1 MEPGHTRT
9 PAGGRAKNIKSADF
23 QAICN
28 EPLPCPGFLG
38 ERSDPP
44 EIATAFGLAMTCVV
58 NWLAMPAR

>member
-1 MEPGHTRT
+1 MEPGHNRT
-9 PAGGRAKNIKSADF
+9 PAGNRTRNIKSADF
-23 QAICN
+23 QSIYN
-28 EPLPCPGFLG
+28 ENLPHLGFLG